1 MQSRK
6 RLLRTLAL
14 SLTLLAATQASAA
27 TFTDTFA
34 SGLNATYWNVTQ
46 TTPGLYDV
54 TTPGGQIH
62 LARSNH
68 AATIGFQAVEVH
80 LNLATLGGSI
90 AGDFSTQ
97 IDFNSAVIAGS
108 LLNQVQLNLDFAGGQ
123 RFLDVLDNGSG
134 GNYHVWDGSSS
145 RGGSTTALLA
155 GTFKV
160 ARVGTTVSGYF
171 NDTTI
176 FSNTRASAL
185 TSINFS
191 LQNNNTNNQ
200 ISVNFDNFSLTA
212 ASVPA
217 PIPEPETYAMML
229 AGLGLL
235 GFIARRRRD
244 ASA

>member
-1 MQSRK
+1 MQSKK
-6 RLLRTLAL
+6 RLLRTLAV
-14 SLTLLAATQASAA
+14 SLTMFAATQASAA
-27 TFTDTFA
+27 TFTDSFA

-68 AATIGFQAVEVH
+68 APTGGFQAVNVN
-80 LNLATLGGSI
+80 LNLAALGGNI
-90 AGDFSTQ
+90 AGAFSTQ

-108 LLNQVQLNLDFAGGQ
+108 LLNQVQLNLVFANGA
-123 RFLDVLDNGSG
+123 RFLDVLDNASG
-134 GNYHVWDGSSS
+134 GNFHVWDDIAA
-145 RGGSTTALLA
+145 RGGSTTPLRA

-160 ARVGTTVSGYF
+160 ERVGTTVSGYF
-171 NDTTI
+171 NNAFI
-176 FSNTRASAL
+176 FSNANNSAL
-185 TSINFS
+185 THIDFS
-191 LQNNNTNNQ
+191 LQNNRTNDP

-217 PIPEPETYAMML
+217 PIPEPETYAMLL

-235 GFIARRRRD
+235 GFIAQRKQGRL
-244 ASA
+244 